1 MSGVMAHPVSPLAE
15 RVLLRLRVT
24 PATSAELCHEVLGLP
39 GAPKVLAERVAVALL
54 GADPRVRQLPDGRW
68 ALASVAQGGSPL
80 LEECAFA
87 VVDVET
93 TGMRA
98 AGEDRVTEVAVV
110 LLHGGRREVLLDT
123 LVNPGRPIPPSIS
136 GITGITD
143 AMVRGAPTFESIAD
157 ELLGVLAGRIFVAH
171 NARFDWSFLDA
182 SLQRARG
189 LGLGGPNLCT
199 VRLAR
204 RLLPGVGSCGLDN
217 LTHVLALDNSARHRA
232 CGDADVT
239 ARLLERLLVVAR
251 GEGARTLDDLDRIQR
266 RKKGAPPETGGSGA

>member
-1 MSGVMAHPVSPLAE
+1 MSGLAAHPVSALAE
-15 RVLLRLRVT
+15 RVLLRLRVAPT
-24 PATSAELCHEVLGLP
+24 SSAELCHEVLGLP
-39 GAPKVLAERVAVALL
+39 GAPTVLAERVAVALL

-68 ALASVAQGGSPL
+68 ALASAAQGSPL
-80 LEECAFA
+80 LEDCAFA

-98 AGEDRVTEVAVV
+98 AGDDRVTEVAVV
-110 LLHGGRREVLLDT
+110 LLHGGRRELLLDT
-123 LVNPGRPIPPSIS
+123 LVNPGRAIPPAIS

-143 AMVRGAPTFESIAD
+143 AMVRAAPTFQEIAD

-182 SLQRARG
+182 AMQRARG
-189 LGLGGPNLCT
+189 LGLGGSNLCT

-204 RLLPGVGSCGLDN
+204 RLLPGIGSCGLDT
-217 LTHVLALDNSARHRA
+217 LTHVLALENSARHRA
-232 CGDADVT
+232 AGDADVT
-239 ARLLERLLVVAR
+239 ARLLERLLVAAR

-266 RKKGAPPETGGSGA
+266 RKKGAPPDPCGSAG

>member
-1 MSGVMAHPVSPLAE
+1 VSGVAAHPLSPLAE
-15 RVLLRLRVT
+15 RVLVRLKVA
-24 PATSAELCHEVLGLP
+24 PATSLELCREVLSLP
-39 GAPKVLAERVAVALL
+39 GAPRLIAERVAVALL

-68 ALASVAQGGSPL
+68 ALASVAQGSPM

-110 LLHGGRREVLLDT
+110 VMHGGRREVVLDT
-123 LVNPGRPIPPSIS
+123 LVNPGRPIPPAIS

-143 AMVRGAPTFESIAD
+143 AMVRGAPAFEDIAD
-157 ELLGVLAGRIFVAH
+157 ELLGVLAGRVFVAH

-217 LTHVLALDNSARHRA
+217 LTHVLALENAARHRA
-232 CGDADVT
+232 AGDADVT
-239 ARLLERLLVVAR
+239 ARLLERLLALAR
-251 GEGARTLDDLDRIQR
+251 GEGARTLDDLERIQR
-266 RKKGAPPETGGSGA
+266 RKKGAAPDADPPGA

>member
-1 MSGVMAHPVSPLAE
+1 VSGLAAIPVSPLAE
-15 RVLLRLRVT
+15 RVLLRLKVA
-24 PATSAELCHEVLGLP
+24 PASSAELCHEVLGLE
-39 GAPKVLAERVAVALL
+39 GAPRVIAERVAVALL

-68 ALASVAQGGSPL
+68 ALASVAQGSPM

-110 LLHGGRREVLLDT
+110 LVHGGRREVLLDT
-123 LVNPGRPIPPSIS
+123 LVNPERPIPPAIS
-136 GITGITD
+136 GITGITND
-143 AMVRGAPTFESIAD
+143 MVRNAPTFAQVAD
-157 ELLGVLAGRIFVAH
+157 ELLGVLAGRVFVAH
-171 NARFDWSFLDA
+171 NARFDWGFLDA

-217 LTHVLALDNSARHRA
+217 LMHVLALENAARHRA
-232 CGDADVT
+232 AGDADVT
-239 ARLLERLLVVAR
+239 ARLLERLILLAR
-251 GEGARTLDDLDRIQR
+251 REGVRTLDDLDRLQR
-266 RKKGAPPETGGSGA
+266 RRKDAPPPA

>member
-1 MSGVMAHPVSPLAE
+1 MSGLAAHPVSALAE
-15 RVLLRLRVT
+15 RVLLRLRVA
-24 PATSAELCHEVLGLP
+24 PALSAELCHEVLGLP
-39 GAPKVLAERVAVALL
+39 GAPTVLAERVAVALL

-68 ALASVAQGGSPL
+68 ALASVAQGSPL

-98 AGEDRVTEVAVV
+98 AGDDRVTEVAVV
-110 LLHGGRREVLLDT
+110 LLHGGRRELLLDT
-123 LVNPGRPIPPSIS
+123 LVNPGRAIPPAIS

-143 AMVRGAPTFESIAD
+143 AMVRGAPSFQDIAD
-157 ELLGVLAGRIFVAH
+157 QLLGVLAGRIFVAH

-217 LTHVLALDNSARHRA
+217 LTHVLALENSARHRA
-232 CGDADVT
+232 AGDADVT
-239 ARLLERLLVVAR
+239 ARLLERLLVTAR
-251 GEGARTLDDLDRIQR
+251 GEGARTLDDLERIQR
-266 RKKGAPPETGGSGA
+266 RKKGAPPDPGGSAG

>member
-1 MSGVMAHPVSPLAE
+1 MSGLAAHPVSALAE
-15 RVLLRLRVT
+15 RVLLRLRVA
-24 PATSAELCHEVLGLP
+24 PASSAELCHEVLGLP
-39 GAPKVLAERVAVALL
+39 GAPTVLAERVAVALL

-68 ALASVAQGGSPL
+68 ALASVAQGSPL

-98 AGEDRVTEVAVV
+98 AGDDRVTEVAVV
-110 LLHGGRREVLLDT
+110 LLHGGRRELLLDT
-123 LVNPGRPIPPSIS
+123 LVNPGRAIPPAIS

-143 AMVRGAPTFESIAD
+143 AMVRGAPSFQDIAD
-157 ELLGVLAGRIFVAH
+157 QLLGVLAGRIFVAH

-217 LTHVLALDNSARHRA
+217 LTHVLALENSARHRA
-232 CGDADVT
+232 AGDADVT
-239 ARLLERLLVVAR
+239 ARLLERLLVTAR
-251 GEGARTLDDLDRIQR
+251 GEGARTLDDLERIQR
-266 RKKGAPPETGGSGA
+266 RKKGAPPDPGGSAG

>member
-1 MSGVMAHPVSPLAE
+1 MSGVVAHPASSLAE
-15 RVLLRLRVT
+15 RVLVRLKAA
-24 PATSAELCHEVLGLP
+24 PATSLELCREVLGLS

-68 ALASVAQGGSPL
+68 ALASVAQGSPM

-87 VVDVET
+87 IVDVET

-110 LLHGGRREVLLDT
+110 LMHGGRREVVLDT
-123 LVNPGRPIPPSIS
+123 LVNPGRPIPPAIS

-143 AMVRGAPTFESIAD
+143 AMVRGAPAFEDIAD
-157 ELLGVLAGRIFVAH
+157 ELLGVLAGRVFVAH

-182 SLQRARG
+182 SLQRTRG

-217 LTHVLALDNSARHRA
+217 LTHVLALENSARHRA
-232 CGDADVT
+232 AGDADVT
-239 ARLLERLLVVAR
+239 ARLLERLLALAR
-251 GEGARTLDDLDRIQR
+251 GEGARTLDDLERIQR
-266 RKKGAPPETGGSGA
+266 RKKGAAPDAGAPDA

>member
-1 MSGVMAHPVSPLAE
+1 MSGLAAHPVSALAE
-15 RVLLRLRVT
+15 RVLLRLRVA
-24 PATSAELCHEVLGLP
+24 PASSAELCHEVLGLP
-39 GAPKVLAERVAVALL
+39 GAPTVLAERVAVALL

-68 ALASVAQGGSPL
+68 ALASVAQGSPL

-98 AGEDRVTEVAVV
+98 VGDDRVTEVAVV
-110 LLHGGRREVLLDT
+110 LLHGGRRELLLDT
-123 LVNPGRPIPPSIS
+123 LVNPGRAIPPAIS

-143 AMVRGAPTFESIAD
+143 AMVSGAPSFQDIAD
-157 ELLGVLAGRIFVAH
+157 QLLGVLAGRIFVAH

-217 LTHVLALDNSARHRA
+217 LTHVLALENSARHRA
-232 CGDADVT
+232 AGDADVT
-239 ARLLERLLVVAR
+239 ARLLERLLVTAR
-251 GEGARTLDDLDRIQR
+251 GEGARTLDDLERIQR
-266 RKKGAPPETGGSGA
+266 RKKGAPPDPGGSAG

>member
-1 MSGVMAHPVSPLAE
+1 VSGLAAHPVSALAE
-15 RVLLRLRVT
+15 RVLLRLRVA
-24 PATSAELCHEVLGLP
+24 PASSAELCHEVLGLP
-39 GAPKVLAERVAVALL
+39 GAPTVLAERVAVALL

-68 ALASVAQGGSPL
+68 ALASVAQGSPL

-98 AGEDRVTEVAVV
+98 AGDDRVTEVAVV
-110 LLHGGRREVLLDT
+110 LLHGGRRELLLDT
-123 LVNPGRPIPPSIS
+123 LVNPGRAIPPAIS

-143 AMVRGAPTFESIAD
+143 AMVRGAPSFQDIAD
-157 ELLGVLAGRIFVAH
+157 QLLGVLAGRIFVAH

-217 LTHVLALDNSARHRA
+217 LTHVLALENSARHRA
-232 CGDADVT
+232 AGDADVT
-239 ARLLERLLVVAR
+239 ARLLERLLVTAR
-251 GEGARTLDDLDRIQR
+251 GEGARTLDDLERIQR
-266 RKKGAPPETGGSGA
+266 RKKGAPPDPGGSAG

>member
-1 MSGVMAHPVSPLAE
+1 VTGIAAHPVSPLAE
-15 RVLLRLRVT
+15 RVLLRLRVA
-24 PATSAELCHEVLGLP
+24 PAHSAELCHEVLGLP

-68 ALASVAQGGSPL
+68 ALATVAQGSPL

-98 AGEDRVTEVAVV
+98 AGDDRVTEVAVV
-110 LLHGGRREVLLDT
+110 LLHGGRREVLIDT
-123 LVNPGRPIPPSIS
+123 LVNPGRSIPLAIS

-143 AMVRGAPTFESIAD
+143 AMVRGAPSFEAIAD
-157 ELLGVLAGRIFVAH
+157 ELLGALAGRIFVAH
-171 NARFDWSFLDA
+171 NSRFDWSFLDA

-217 LTHVLALDNSARHRA
+217 LTHVLALENSARHRA
-232 CGDADVT
+232 AGDADVT

-266 RKKGAPPETGGSGA
+266 RRKGAPPAPGGPG